1 MRAIGHDD
9 EFIRTVTLCILVD
22 DDARSVLADDVVDLR
37 PGHQPSRR
45 FPQPPMQQIEQHA
58 APDPESVRR
67 RMQGRIG
74 KIEHPA
80 AASRRGLQAEDLASP
95 RQRLLFEPQRPQHR
109 EAGRL
114 KQEPRPERS
123 RLRKTL
129 EDGDVVTALSEECRR
144 YLPRDPAAD
153 DADAIPGRFHVALVL
168 QS

>member
-1 MRAIGHDD
+1 MRAVGHDD
-9 EFIRTVTLCILVD
+9 QVERAMSLLILVD
-22 DDARSVLADDVVDLR
+22 DHAASVLADDVVDFR
-37 PGHQPSRR
+37 PGHQPCRR
-45 FPQPPMQQIEQHA
+45 FLQPPMQQIEQHA
-58 APDPESVRR
+58 APDPEPVRR

-80 AASRRGLQAEDLASP
+80 AAGRPGLQPEDLASP

-109 EAGRL
+109 EPGRL

-144 YLPRDPAAD
+144 RLPRDPAAD
-153 DADAIPGRFHVALVL
+153 DADAISGRCHVALVL